1 MLDFRLTL
9 AAPLLVIALTSCDE
23 VSSASSSLGKAE
35 VCAKAVA
42 AAGYTPDLTNP
53 TKSAQD
59 ARRRADQLRELAGRT
74 ADPDLQGELRAM
86 ADQLGSLQADDVSP
100 SAVATWTSRKASQLD
115 QLRRACS

>member
-1 MLDFRLTL
+1 MPRPRLAL
-9 AAPLLVIALTSCDE
+9 AVPLLMIALAGCDK
-23 VSSASSSLGKAE
+23 VDSASNSLANAE

-59 ARRRADQLRELAGRT
+59 ARNRADQLRGLADRT
-74 ADPDLQGELRAM
+74 ADADLQRQLRAM
-86 ADQLGSLQADDVSP
+86 ADQLGSLHADDVSP
-100 SAVATWTSRKASQLD
+100 SAVATWTSRKATQLD